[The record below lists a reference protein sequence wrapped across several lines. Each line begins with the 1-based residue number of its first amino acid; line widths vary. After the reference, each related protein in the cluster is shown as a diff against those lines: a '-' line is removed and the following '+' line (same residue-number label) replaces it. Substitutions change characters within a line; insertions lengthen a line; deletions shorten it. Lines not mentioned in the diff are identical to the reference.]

1 MKFTQDDLI
10 RTERE
15 LRDPDAFK
23 VQSKYTLEFEIEDL
37 PKLYNSINR
46 SHWAVKLKESR
57 KWHNLVK
64 LYSRGYLPTKPLAKV
79 RLTLV
84 RFSSKCPDPD
94 GLCHSFKH
102 VVDGLQRAEIIAN
115 DDYLHIGM
123 PEYKWEK
130 APRGKGKI
138 KVKVEEIE

>member
-46 SHWAVKLKESR
+46 SHWAVI
-57 KWHNLVK
+57 
-64 LYSRGYLPTKPLAKV
+64 PT
-79 RLTLV
+79 
-84 RFSSKCPDPD
+84 
-94 GLCHSFKH
+94 
-102 VVDGLQRAEIIAN
+102 IA
-115 DDYLHIGM
+115 GW
-123 PEYKWEK
+123 YKWEK